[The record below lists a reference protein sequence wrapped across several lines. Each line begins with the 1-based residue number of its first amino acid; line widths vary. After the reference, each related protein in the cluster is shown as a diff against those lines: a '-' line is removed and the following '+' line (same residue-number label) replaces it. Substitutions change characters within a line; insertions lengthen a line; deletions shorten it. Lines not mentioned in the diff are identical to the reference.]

1 MTGVELDVRPR
12 EGRTK
17 GYLSRIRSEGLV
29 PGVVYGKQLDG
40 VGVEFEGRA
49 LETILKHHGRN
60 TILNM
65 RIQSTGE
72 KARKY
77 TVLIKDVQY
86 HLMKNSIQHVDFQ
99 QISLKDEISTTVN
112 LHLVG
117 EAPGTAAGGNLSQP
131 LRQLEV
137 SCLATAIPDSITV
150 DISGL
155 GIGDNIHVSD
165 LKVPEGVKVL
175 SEPDTLVVSIAAPR
189 RTEGAETA
197 EAAEERETAEAEAA
211 KEEKQVNE

>member
-1 MTGVELDVRPR
+1 MTGVELDVKPR
-12 EGRTK
+12 ESRTK
-17 GYLSRIRSEGLV
+17 GYLNRIRSEGFV

-40 VGVEFEGRA
+40 IGVEFEGRA
-49 LETILKHHGRN
+49 LETILKQHGRN

-65 RIQSTGE
+65 RIQSNGK

-86 HLMKNSIQHVDFQ
+86 TVMKNKIQHVDFQ

-112 LHLVG
+112 LHLIG
-117 EAPGTAAGGNLSQP
+117 EAPGTTAGGNLSQP
-131 LRQLEV
+131 LRQLEI

-155 GIGDNIHVSD
+155 DIGDNIHVSD
-165 LKVPEGVKVL
+165 LHVPEGVKVL
-175 SEPDTLVVSIAAPR
+175 SEPDTLVVSITAPR
-189 RTEGAETA
+189 RTEEAEKP
-197 EAAEERETAEAEAA
+197 EVAEEPAEAEA
-211 KEEKQVNE
+211 KGEKQANE

>member
-1 MTGVELDVRPR
+1 R
-12 EGRTK
+12 
-17 GYLSRIRSEGLV
+17 
-29 PGVVYGKQLDG
+29 
-40 VGVEFEGRA
+40 
-49 LETILKHHGRN
+49 HGRN
-60 TILNM
+60 TILNL
-65 RIQSTGE
+65 RIQSNGK

-77 TVLIKDVQY
+77 TVLIKEVQY

-112 LHLVG
+112 LHLIG
-117 EAPGTAAGGNLSQP
+117 KAPGTAAGGNLSQP

-155 GIGDNIHVSD
+155 DIGDNIHVSD

-175 SEPDTLVVSIAAPR
+175 SEPDTLVVIVTAPR
-189 RTEGAETA
+189 RVEEAET
-197 EAAEERETAEAEAA
+197 AEERETAGAEAA